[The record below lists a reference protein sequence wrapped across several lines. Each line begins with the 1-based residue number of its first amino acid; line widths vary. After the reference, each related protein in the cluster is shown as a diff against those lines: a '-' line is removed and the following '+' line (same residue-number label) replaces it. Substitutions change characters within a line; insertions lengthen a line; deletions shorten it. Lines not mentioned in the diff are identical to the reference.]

1 MPNIS
6 TNATSMRNSFSFFPT
21 RLGTLLNYVLRV
33 ALRGIDVLNLNKD
46 TSWSL

>member
-6 TNATSMRNSFSFFPT
+6 TNATSMTSSFSFFPT
-21 RLGTLLNYVLRV
+21 RLGMLLSYVLRV